1 MRKYLLILL
10 LLLLPFTVHAQS
22 PSGAIRA
29 EPAFTEV
36 VLNQPDEEK
45 TIAIEYKNESTSPV
59 SLELFPLDFKQQDET
74 GVISFLGKD
83 AGSFSYSLS
92 SFLTF
97 PVTTLELQPQE
108 KKVIQIAVK
117 NRPDLSPG
125 GHYAAVIA
133 RQRND
138 QRSQSDTSI
147 SPSLSTLILLR
158 KTGGERFNLSLKRV
172 NWPDNFIV
180 FGYPSSIHLFFQ
192 NEGNVHVV
200 PYGRTEI
207 TDMFG
212 RLIYKGIINTSSSR
226 VFPSSRRYIS
236 TDLRYITYSLPI
248 SINTISI
255 KGNDSLHKTT
265 FSYNESFIYINP
277 FFVIGVSIVVYIA
290 FRIIKKRKKKNV

>member
-1 MRKYLLILL
+1 MALLTF
-10 LLLLPFTVHAQS
+10 PFRIYAQS
-22 PSGAIRA
+22 PNGSLRA

-45 TIAIEYKNESTSPV
+45 SVAIEYKNDSTSPV

-108 KKVIQIAVK
+108 KKTVQIAVK

-125 GHYAAVIA
+125 GHYAAIIA

-138 QRSQSDTSI
+138 QRSQSDTAI

-158 KTGGERFNLSLKRV
+158 KTGGERFNLSLKSV

-180 FGYPSSIHLFFQ
+180 FAYPSSIHLFFQ

-200 PYGRTEI
+200 PYGRVEI
-207 TDMFG
+207 VDMFG
-212 RLIYKGIINTSSSR
+212 RVIYKGVINTSSAR
-226 VFPSSRRYIS
+226 IFPSSRRYIN
-236 TDLRYITYSLPI
+236 TDLRHITSSLPL
-248 SINTISI
+248 SINTISM

-265 FSYNESFIYINP
+265 FSYSESFIYINL
-277 FFVIGVSIVVYIA
+277 FFVVGVIVVMYIA
-290 FRIIKKRKKKNV
+290 FRIIKTRKKKNV